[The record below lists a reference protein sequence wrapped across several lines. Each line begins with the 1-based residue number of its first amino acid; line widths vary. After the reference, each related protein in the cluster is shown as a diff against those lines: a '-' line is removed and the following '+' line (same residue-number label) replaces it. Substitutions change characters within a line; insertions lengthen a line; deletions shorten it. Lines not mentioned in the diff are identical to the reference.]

1 MTSKIFKETLKIKR
15 YIFLDKNP
23 DRIEVISKKNI
34 ILSIIES
41 LSYTILILLVCYALP
56 FTRNNFLALNIHP
69 LAVMVAIIS
78 LRYGIYAGF
87 FSAFIATL
95 GYLTAYIFSGND
107 MVLFFLKFQYH
118 KFFILLKIKI

>member
-56 FTRNNFLALNIHP
+56 FTRNNFLSLNIHP
-69 LAVMVAIIS
+69 LAVMESIIS

-95 GYLTAYIFSGND
+95 GYIAAYIFSGND
-107 MVLFFLKFQYH
+107 MVLFFL
-118 KFFILLKIKI
+118 